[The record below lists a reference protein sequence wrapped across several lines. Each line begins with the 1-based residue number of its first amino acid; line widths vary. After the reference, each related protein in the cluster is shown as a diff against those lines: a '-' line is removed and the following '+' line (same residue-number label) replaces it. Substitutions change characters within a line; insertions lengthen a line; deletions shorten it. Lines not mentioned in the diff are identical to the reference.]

1 MAQRE
6 LLFVQHHLHVLLQAG
21 WATGAKAIQVV
32 RTHLLLHVGHLAF
45 LAQFTEPEVEVGT
58 IFCAAVCGWDNVSI
72 NAFVAF
78 LAMTVL
84 QKEAASRNS
93 VFLVLMQ
100 VLAVAAFLALPFEPV
115 DANDFLVL

>member
-1 MAQRE
+1 
-6 LLFVQHHLHVLLQAG
+6 
-21 WATGAKAIQVV
+21 
-32 RTHLLLHVGHLAF
+32 VGHLAF
-45 LAQFTEPEVEVGT
+45 LAQFTEPVVEVGT
-58 IFCAAVCGWDNVSI
+58 IFCAAVSGWDNVSI